1 MWLRNRW
8 QSAVGH
14 IEDAKVALDVIARAI
29 DDAVYL
35 DEDAYNQ
42 MLPVQHFTRTIEVGA
57 DR

>member
-1 MWLRNRW
+1 MGN
-8 QSAVGH
+8 

-42 MLPVQHFTRTIEVGA
+42 MLPLQQYTRTIEVCPREE
-57 DR
+57 D